1 MDIEQERAIVER
13 ARRVVE
19 TKKKMRWGILG
30 VGILFLG
37 ISIYWVYQI
46 LSKLD
51 NISPEEIS
59 EGFFYGLALLVLA
72 NSFGIMAAIC
82 IGKFLVGM
90 DSDYKLEDLVVKYHD
105 EIQKLKK

>member
-1 MDIEQERAIVER
+1 M
-13 ARRVVE
+13 
-19 TKKKMRWGILG
+19 KKKMRWGILG
-30 VGILFLG
+30 AGIIFLG
-37 ISIYWVYQI
+37 ICIYWVFQL

-59 EGFFYGLALLVLA
+59 EGFFYGLALLALA

-82 IGKFLVGM
+82 IDKFLIGM
-90 DSDYKLEDLVVKYHD
+90 DSDYKLEELVVKYHD

>member
-1 MDIEQERAIVER
+1 MDAEQERAIVER

-19 TKKKMRWGILG
+19 MKKKMRWRILVTGI
-30 VGILFLG
+30 IFLG
-37 ISIYWVYQI
+37 ISIYWVCQT

-51 NISPEEIS
+51 NIPPEEIS
-59 EGFFYGLALLVLA
+59 EGFFYGLALLALA

-90 DSDYKLEDLVVKYHD
+90 DSDYKLEELVVKYHD